1 MLSQAHLITRPLI
14 HLGTRARF
22 RPQAGNITGNIRT
35 SLTGVAVNVGR
46 EAGRLG
52 FLSEGFEVR
61 RALDSANS
69 TAQIPG
75 PVNIVKR

>member
-1 MLSQAHLITRPLI
+1 MLSQAHVITRPLI

-52 FLSEGFEVR
+52 FLFGGFGVR

-75 PVNIVKR
+75 PGEHC